1 MSPEREIVNLWL
13 NKKGFLTIS
22 GINAGSRVI
31 DFIAVKNRKEESK
44 VMHVEVSCSIS
55 ANILFEKDRKELDKL
70 FNDRNVVKA
79 VEESIEKCLGRDHP
93 YENVLV
99 TNFQNLN
106 LSNVNVVKFEDILF
120 DIVKDMDK
128 QKYRSQTVR
137 TIQLVKYILMSNGSR
152 MSELLSQQTLH
163 RPMTFAEK
171 EALVKELLSQDLG
184 RKVFSKQSNEQL
196 LVDILR
202 ASSLK
207 SPERLV
213 NALEEVLTK
222 RSGSQLLNLLMQKK
236 GIQTAIKEELQK
248 DQKLEQYFKV
258 I

>member
-31 DFIAVKNRKEESK
+31 DFIAVRSKSEPK
-44 VMHVEVSCSIS
+44 VMHVEVTCSIS
-55 ANILFEKDRKELDKL
+55 ANILFEKDRRELDKL

-79 VEESIEKCLGRDHP
+79 VEDSISACLGKAYP

-106 LSNVNVVKFEDILF
+106 LSNVSVVKFEDILF

-137 TIQLVKYILMSNGSR
+137 TIQLIKYLLISNPSR
-152 MSELLSQQTLH
+152 MSDLLNQQTNYKS
-163 RPMTFAEK
+163 MTASSK
-171 EALVKELLSQDLG
+171 EALLKELLSQDLA

-196 LVDILR
+196 LVDIIR
-202 ASSLK
+202 ASSLRN
-207 SPERLV
+207 PERLA

-236 GIQTAIKEELQK
+236 GIQTAIKEELEK
-248 DQKLEQYFKV
+248 DQKLEQFFKV
-258 I
+258 